1 MKNFLIILFFLI
13 GSFELNAQVILL
25 QEDVIADTI
34 TPTEGPNRDR
44 YKSTYTSF
52 GLLFGP
58 TNNHASD
65 ILPYFSYNVQSGA
78 RLKLKINKVLSW
90 GLESYF
96 DFKSF
101 RIKQSDEKTFGGE
114 APSLHKKETFFVVA
128 YDLAI
133 FTRINFD
140 PKRGDFLGTYLD
152 LGAYGGYNFLRR
164 HKIVDTVNNQFG
176 FEKGKYIA
184 SNLKYVEKFNY
195 GVTARFGFGGMSVYF
210 NYRLSNLFKPFR
222 DINYVELP
230 RFEAGISFDVQS
242 YKMRD
247 NYAHRR
253 NKR

>member
-1 MKNFLIILFFLI
+1 MRVFLFSILILLVSI
-13 GSFELNAQVILL
+13 DLNAQVILL
-25 QEDVIADTI
+25 QEDVIADTVQS
-34 TPTEGPNRDR
+34 TEGPNRER

-58 TNNHASD
+58 SENNGSS

-78 RLKLKINKVLSW
+78 RLKLKINKILSW
-90 GLESYF
+90 GIESFF

-101 RIKQSDEKTFGGE
+101 RIKQSDAKTFGGE

-128 YDLAI
+128 YDLAF

-164 HKIVDTVNNQFG
+164 HKIVDTVNNQYG

-210 NYRLSNLFKPFR
+210 NYRLSNLFKPYR
-222 DINYVELP
+222 DLNYDELP
-230 RFEAGISFDVQS
+230 RFEAGLSFDVQS
-242 YKMRD
+242 YKLRD

-253 NKR
+253 KIR